1 MNEETRNKIRK
12 VIHENVN
19 PILDRRVNIV
29 ILRDKVVQR
38 RKELAEAQQRLK
50 VAEDTLAATEKK
62 DAVEFESLIDLISI
76 SGYTFSTKDSHDSV
90 LAMLGAKR
98 TAENAALIG
107 PFVKSLEDRFI
118 WADDR

>member
-19 PILDRRVNIV
+19 PILDRRVDIV
-29 ILRDKVVQR
+29 LLRDKVVQR

-107 PFVKSLEDRFI
+107 PFIKALEDRFI
-118 WADDR
+118 GADER